1 MGAAT
6 EGAPATFDQM
16 WNRSTSTAAQRGSQ
30 CRVLHFAAMAAPVL
44 IGILYDFPQADG
56 GAGFEEAVRIG
67 VDEVAASGRL
77 DRPVELLPRQAP
89 GLPAGSAHGVE
100 QVFGELADTGVLAV
114 IGPSISDNGL
124 IVKPLADARGLP
136 CINYTGGEITRSEH
150 VFHYQV
156 GSLEEEPAV
165 IAEHLAQRSLRSA
178 AVIHD
183 HSAVGRRYAEFFAEN
198 CARLNVEIA
207 GTAAVSSLSEDVGP
221 TVARLRVGDPQALVY
236 LGLGVAARPVA
247 LALADQGW
255 ELPVVANS
263 SLMFGYARPD
273 WREAWEGWVYV
284 DNVADDN
291 RVRASL
297 RERSKR
303 AAAGP
308 LGLAAY
314 DLGRLVCEGVARS
327 AHLTRD
333 GVREGLERVKRLPAA
348 SGLDG
353 TTMGFG
359 AWDHGALKGTYLV
372 LRRWQG
378 GRSVQVGG

>member
-1 MGAAT
+1 
-6 EGAPATFDQM
+6 
-16 WNRSTSTAAQRGSQ
+16 
-30 CRVLHFAAMAAPVL
+30 MAAPVL
-44 IGILYDFPQADG
+44 IGVLYDFPQADG

-67 VDEVAASGRL
+67 IDEVAAGGRL
-77 DRPVELLPRQAP
+77 DRPVELVPRQAP
-89 GLPAGSAHGVE
+89 GLPAGTAHGVE
-100 QVFGELADTGVLAV
+100 EVFRELVATGVLAAL
-114 IGPSISDNGL
+114 GPSISDNGL
-124 IVKPLADARGLP
+124 VVKPLADALGVP
-136 CINYTGGEITRSEH
+136 CINYTGGEITRSELM
-150 VFHYQV
+150 FHYQV

-165 IAEHLAQRSLRSA
+165 LAEHLTQRSLRTA

-183 HSAVGRRYAEFFAEN
+183 HSPVGRRYAEFFAES
-198 CARLNVEIA
+198 CARLGVEIA
-207 GTAAVSSLSEDVGP
+207 ATAAISPLSEDVGP
-221 TVARLRVGDPQALVY
+221 TAARLRVSDPDVLVY
-236 LGLGVAARPVA
+236 LGLGMAARAVA
-247 LALADQGW
+247 LALADHRW
-255 ELPVVANS
+255 EVPVVANS